1 MIYIISFLIILN
13 FLKFSIDYNIY
24 IYINILKIFMFIF
37 NRLAIPV
44 ELLTNK

>member
-13 FLKFSIDYNIY
+13 FLKFSIDYN